1 MRGLVGLTVVLCA
14 LPLLANAHASEQGF
28 VLLLPTDFYVAGGAA
43 VVALTIGLLAVAP
56 SWRPDRL
63 LRPLVQVPRLPVGV
77 APFTQIGALL
87 AALVLI
93 GAGTSGPTDPLRN
106 PLTLGFW
113 TVFWIGIVG
122 VQAVLFDIWRWVNPF
137 AGLWRVLAV
146 LGIGTRPALSAPS
159 RWVGVALFLGFSGFL
174 LADPAPADPGRLSVM
189 ALGYLCVTGLALA
202 LFGQRWLVTG
212 EFFTVFLRVYR
223 RNAILGP
230 SLGRTGLGVNGWRII
245 RLCTPSL
252 ATAVL
257 MLLLLGSGSFDGM
270 NETFWWLGLLGINP
284 LEFPGRSAVIAPTI
298 AGLLVMNAALI
309 LAYSVSIRLGE
320 ALAGGGV
327 PFGLAFCALAPSIL
341 PIAAGYH
348 IAHYLTS
355 FLVDG
360 QHVISALSVAVGAGE
375 RPVTTGFFNRLDSV
389 RIIWLAQAAAVVLG
403 HVIAILVAHAIA
415 QRLYPTPRQ
424 ATLSQLPLA
433 LFMVAYTVFGLW
445 LLAAPKGA

>member
-1 MRGLVGLTVVLCA
+1 MRGLVGLSVLFCA
-14 LPLLANAHASEQGF
+14 VPMLAHAHASEQGF

-56 SWRPDRL
+56 SWRPDQL
-63 LRPLVQVPRLPVGV
+63 LRPVMQVPRSPIGI

-87 AALVLI
+87 AVLALI
-93 GAGTSGPTDPLRN
+93 GAGAWGPTDPLRN

-113 TVFWIGIVG
+113 TVFWIGIVA

-137 AGLWRVLAV
+137 TGLWRMLCA
-146 LGIGTRPALSAPS
+146 LGIGVRPPLPTPS
-159 RWVGVALFLGFSGFL
+159 RWIGVALFLCFSGFL
-174 LADPAPADPGRLSVM
+174 LADPAPADPGRLAVL
-189 ALGYLCVTGLALA
+189 ALTYLGATGLALA
-202 LFGQRWLVTG
+202 LFGRRWLITG
-212 EFFTVFLRVYR
+212 EFFTLFLRVYR
-223 RNAILGP
+223 RNAIFGP
-230 SLGRTGLGVNGWRII
+230 SSERIGLGVNGWRMI
-245 RLCTPSL
+245 RLGTPPL
-252 ATAVL
+252 ATAGL
-257 MLLLLGSGSFDGM
+257 MLLLLGSGSFDGV

-284 LEFPGRSAVIAPTI
+284 LEFPGRSAVIVPTI

-320 ALAGGGV
+320 VLARGDV

-348 IAHYLTS
+348 VAHYLTS

-360 QHVISALSVAVGAGE
+360 QHVISALFTAIGTGE

-403 HVIAILVAHAIA
+403 HVIAIVVAHAIA